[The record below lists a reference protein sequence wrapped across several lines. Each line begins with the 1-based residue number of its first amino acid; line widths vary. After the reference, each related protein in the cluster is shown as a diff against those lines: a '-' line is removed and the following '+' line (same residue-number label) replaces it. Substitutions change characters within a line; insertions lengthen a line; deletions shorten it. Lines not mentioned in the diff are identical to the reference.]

1 MRYAAIL
8 LAALALVGP
17 ATASTPRF
25 GLFNLDSDLSRTSRN
40 EFGDVEVAK
49 TADGLTGVVVRCG
62 AGCRLG
68 AGWLAFSRRPHLSAG
83 DVRGAT
89 AHRGRVGWSVELR
102 LSPGGRT
109 RWAAFSRSAAR
120 HFRTSGVPDVLAVVV
135 DGSIVAA
142 PFASDVR
149 AKGATL
155 ELVGFHRADA
165 LRAAK
170 LLG

>member
-1 MRYAAIL
+1 MRYAAIF

-17 ATASTPRF
+17 AAASTPRF
-25 GLFNLDSDLSRTSRN
+25 GLFNLDADLSRASRN
-40 EFGDVEVAK
+40 EFGDVKVARR
-49 TADGLTGVVVRCG
+49 ADGLTGVVVRCG

-68 AGWLAFSRRPHLSAG
+68 SGWLAFAKRPSLSAG

-89 AHRGRVGWSVELR
+89 AHRGRIGWSVD
-102 LSPGGRT
+102 LSLSTRGRA
-109 RWAAFSRSAAR
+109 RWAAVSKSAAR
-120 HFRTSGVPDVLAVVV
+120 HFRSSGVPDVLAVVV
-135 DGSIVAA
+135 AGSIVAA

-149 AKGATL
+149 MKNGSL

>member
-17 ATASTPRF
+17 AAASTPRF
-25 GLFNLDSDLSRTSRN
+25 GLFNLDSDLSRASRN
-40 EFGDVEVAK
+40 EFGDVEAAK
-49 TADGLTGVVVRCG
+49 RAVGLKGVVVRCG

-68 AGWLAFSRRPHLSAG
+68 SGWLAFAKRPSLSAG
-83 DVRGAT
+83 DVRAAT
-89 AHRGRVGWSVELR
+89 AHRGRVGWSVDLR
-102 LSPGGRT
+102 LSPRGRT
-109 RWAAFSRSAAR
+109 RWAAFSKSAAR
-120 HFRTSGVPDVLAVVV
+120 HFRSSGVPDVLAVVV
-135 DGSIVAA
+135 AGSIVAA
-142 PFASDVR
+142 PFASDVH